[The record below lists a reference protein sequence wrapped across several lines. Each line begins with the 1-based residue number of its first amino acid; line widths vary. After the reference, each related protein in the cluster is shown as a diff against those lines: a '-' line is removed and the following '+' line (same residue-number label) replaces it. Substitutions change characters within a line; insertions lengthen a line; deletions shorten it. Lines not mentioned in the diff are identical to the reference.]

1 MEGTL
6 EAFLVFICRPVIF
19 HSLSENNSLTLLG
32 IKSFVMHHSDK
43 RLGFK
48 SKFGA
53 IAALA
58 GSAVGLGNIWKF
70 PYVAGT
76 NGGGAFL
83 LIYIFFTIAIGFPV
97 MLAEFSVGRRSQQ
110 NAFGTFRTLAPGTPW
125 IFFGLLSILA
135 ASLILSFY
143 GTVSGWTLEYVWLS
157 LNNSFQGQSADEI
170 TNVFNLFISHP
181 YKAVLWQTG
190 FMLLTGAII
199 MGGVQKGIERYSKIM
214 MPLLFIIIIALS
226 INSMTLSGS
235 SEGLKFL
242 FYPDFSKL
250 TANSILS
257 ALGQAFF
264 SLSVGMGI
272 LLTYASY
279 IPKKDN
285 LAGISLKVIITDTLV
300 AILAGIA
307 ILPAVFSFHIDP
319 QAGPGLVF
327 LTLPKV
333 FQGLP
338 AGEVWAVLFFILLT
352 FAALTSAISLLEVP
366 VAYLVEEKKIKRPV
380 ATLAA
385 TLSITFIGSFNTLSF
400 GPLGNVR
407 IFGMSIFEACDYLCS
422 NILLPLGG
430 ILICFFA
437 GWYLDKAALYNEIS
451 NGGSLKIRFF
461 KLYTFILKYIA
472 PVCILLIL
480 LNAVG
485 IL

>member
-1 MEGTL
+1 
-6 EAFLVFICRPVIF
+6 
-19 HSLSENNSLTLLG
+19 
-32 IKSFVMHHSDK
+32 MHHHT
-43 RLGFK
+43 RIGFK
-48 SKFGA
+48 SNFGA

-83 LIYIFFTIAIGFPV
+83 LVYIFFTIAIGFPV
-97 MLAEFSVGRRSQQ
+97 MLAEFSLGRRAQQ
-110 NAFGTFRTLAPGTPW
+110 NAFGTFQVLAPGTKW
-125 IFFGLLSILA
+125 FLFGLLSIIA

-157 LNNSFQGQSADEI
+157 MTNSFKGQSADDI
-170 TNVFNLFISHP
+170 NSIFNNFISHP
-181 YKAVLWQTG
+181 YKAVLWQVG
-190 FMLLTGAII
+190 FMFLTGAII

-214 MPLLFIIIIALS
+214 MPLLLVIIVALS
-226 INSMTLSGS
+226 INSLTLSGS
-235 SEGLKFL
+235 SAGLKFL
-242 FYPDFSKL
+242 FYPKLSEL
-250 TANSILS
+250 TANSILA

-285 LAGISLKVIITDTLV
+285 LVSTSLKVIVTDTVV

-307 ILPAVFSFHIDP
+307 ILPAVFSFNINP

-333 FQGLP
+333 FQSLP
-338 AGEVWAVLFFILLT
+338 AGEIWAILFFVLLT

-366 VAYLVEEKKIKRPV
+366 VAYLVEEKKLKRPLATV
-380 ATLAA
+380 IATLVIA
-385 TLSITFIGSFNTLSF
+385 FIGCFNTLSF
-400 GPLGNVR
+400 GPLRDVK
-407 IFGMSIFEACDYLCS
+407 IFGLNIFDACDYLCS

-430 ILICFFA
+430 ILICIFA
-437 GWYLDKAALYNEIS
+437 GWYLDKTILYSEIS
-451 NGGSLKIRFF
+451 NEGTLKIRFF
-461 KLYTFILKYIA
+461 KLYAFILKYVA
-472 PVCILLIL
+472 PVCIVFIL
-480 LNAVG
+480 LNVLG
-485 IL
+485 IIN

>member
-1 MEGTL
+1 
-6 EAFLVFICRPVIF
+6 
-19 HSLSENNSLTLLG
+19 
-32 IKSFVMHHSDK
+32 MHHPHK

-48 SKFGA
+48 SNFGA

-110 NAFGTFRTLAPGTPW
+110 NAFGAFRLLAPGTPW

-157 LNNSFQGQSADEI
+157 LNNSFQGKSADEI
-170 TNVFNLFISHP
+170 NNVFTLFISHP

-199 MGGVQKGIERYSKIM
+199 MKGVQKGIERYSKIM

-242 FYPDFSKL
+242 FYPDFSKI

-257 ALGQAFF
+257 ALGQSFF

-285 LAGISLKVIITDTLV
+285 LASISLKVIITDTLV
-300 AILAGIA
+300 AVLAGIA

-338 AGEVWAVLFFILLT
+338 AGEIWAVLFFILLT

-380 ATLAA
+380 ATLGA
-385 TLSITFIGSFNTLSF
+385 TLLITFIGSFNTLSF

-407 IFGMSIFEACDYLCS
+407 IFGLSIFEACDYLCS

-437 GWYLDKAALYNEIS
+437 GWYLDKAVLYDEIS
-451 NGGSLKIRFF
+451 NNGSLKIRFF

-480 LNAVG
+480 LNAIG
-485 IL
+485 LL

>member
-1 MEGTL
+1 
-6 EAFLVFICRPVIF
+6 
-19 HSLSENNSLTLLG
+19 
-32 IKSFVMHHSDK
+32 MHHYHT

-70 PYVAGT
+70 PYIAGT

-83 LIYIFFTIAIGFPV
+83 LVYIFFTIAIGFPV
-97 MLAEFSVGRRSQQ
+97 MLAEFSLGRRSQQ
-110 NAFGTFRTLAPGTPW
+110 NALGTFRVLAPGTHW
-125 IFFGLLSILA
+125 VIFGFLSILA
-135 ASLILSFY
+135 ATLILSFY

-157 LNNSFQGQSADEI
+157 LTNSFKGQSAEEI
-170 TNVFNLFISHP
+170 NSIFNNFISHP
-181 YKAVLWQTG
+181 YKAVLWQVS
-190 FMLLTGAII
+190 FMVITGAII

-235 SEGLKFL
+235 SAGLKFL
-242 FYPDFSKL
+242 FQPDFSAL
-250 TANSILS
+250 TANSILA
-257 ALGQAFF
+257 ALGQSFF

-279 IPKKDN
+279 IPKNDN
-285 LAGISLKVIITDTLV
+285 LAKISLKVIITDTLV
-300 AILAGIA
+300 AILAGTA
-307 ILPAVFSFHIDP
+307 ILPAVFSFNINP

-338 AGEVWAVLFFILLT
+338 AGEIWAILFFILLT

-366 VAYLVEEKKIKRPV
+366 VAYLVEEKKLKRPI
-380 ATLAA
+380 ATLIA
-385 TLSITFIGSFNTLSF
+385 TLIITFIGSFNTLSF
-400 GPLGNVR
+400 GPLGNVQ
-407 IFGMSIFEACDYLCS
+407 IFGMSIFETFDYLCS

-430 ILICFFA
+430 ILICIFA
-437 GWYLDKAALYNEIS
+437 GWYLDKAVLQSEIS
-451 NGGSLKIRFF
+451 NNGMLKIQFF

>member
-1 MEGTL
+1 
-6 EAFLVFICRPVIF
+6 
-19 HSLSENNSLTLLG
+19 
-32 IKSFVMHHSDK
+32 MHHQHT

-83 LIYIFFTIAIGFPV
+83 LVYIFFTLAIGFPV
-97 MLAEFSVGRRSQQ
+97 MLAEFSLGRRSQQ
-110 NAFGTFRTLAPGTPW
+110 NALGTFRTLAPNTKW
-125 IFFGLLSILA
+125 ILFGMLSIIA
-135 ASLILSFY
+135 ATLILSFY

-157 LNNSFQGQSADEI
+157 MTNSFKGQNAEEI
-170 TNVFNLFISHP
+170 NTLFNNFISHP
-181 YKAVLWQTG
+181 YKAVLWQVG
-190 FMLLTGAII
+190 FMFLTGAII

-226 INSMTLSGS
+226 INSLTLSGS
-235 SEGLKFL
+235 REGLRFL
-242 FYPDFSKL
+242 FMPKISEL
-250 TANSILS
+250 TSAGILA

-279 IPKKDN
+279 IPKQDN
-285 LAGISLKVIITDTLV
+285 LTSISLKVIVTDTLV

-338 AGEVWAVLFFILLT
+338 AGQIWAILFFILLT

-366 VAYLVEEKKIKRPV
+366 VAYLVEEKKLKRPIATLI
-380 ATLAA
+380 ATLA
-385 TLSITFIGSFNTLSF
+385 ITFIGSFNTLSF
-400 GPLGNVR
+400 GPLQNVQ
-407 IFGMSIFEACDYLCS
+407 IFGMNIFEACDYLCS

-437 GWYLDKAALYNEIS
+437 GWYLDKAILYSEIS
-451 NGGSLKIRFF
+451 NNGSLKIHFF

-472 PVCILLIL
+472 PLCILLIL
-480 LNAVG
+480 LNVLG

>member
-1 MEGTL
+1 
-6 EAFLVFICRPVIF
+6 
-19 HSLSENNSLTLLG
+19 
-32 IKSFVMHHSDK
+32 MHHHT

-83 LIYIFFTIAIGFPV
+83 LVYIFFTIAIGFPV
-97 MLAEFSVGRRSQQ
+97 MLAEFSLGRRSQQ
-110 NAFGTFRTLAPGTPW
+110 NALGTFRVLAPGTHW
-125 IFFGLLSILA
+125 VIFGFLSILA
-135 ASLILSFY
+135 ATLILSFY

-157 LNNSFQGQSADEI
+157 LTNSFKGQNAEEI
-170 TNVFNLFISHP
+170 NCIFNNFISHP
-181 YKAVLWQTG
+181 YKAVLWQVS
-190 FMLLTGAII
+190 FMIITGAII

-235 SEGLKFL
+235 SAGLKFL
-242 FYPDFSKL
+242 FQPDFSAL
-250 TANSILS
+250 TANSILA
-257 ALGQAFF
+257 ALGQSFF

-279 IPKKDN
+279 IPKNDN
-285 LAGISLKVIITDTLV
+285 LAKISLKVIITDTLV
-300 AILAGIA
+300 AILAGTA
-307 ILPAVFSFHIDP
+307 ILPAVFSFNINP

-338 AGEVWAVLFFILLT
+338 AGEIWAILFFILLT

-366 VAYLVEEKKIKRPV
+366 VAYLVEEKKLKRPV
-380 ATLAA
+380 ATLIA
-385 TLSITFIGSFNTLSF
+385 TLIITFIGSFNTLSF
-400 GPLGNVR
+400 GPLGNVQ
-407 IFGMSIFEACDYLCS
+407 IFGMSIFETCDYICS

-430 ILICFFA
+430 ILICIFA
-437 GWYLDKAALYNEIS
+437 GWYLDKAVLQSEIS
-451 NGGSLKIRFF
+451 NNGTLKIQFF